1 MAARPK
7 KNKPALQCASDAWS
21 ITRPAPAPA
30 KAARRAAGGT
40 PATEEEK
47 WEPAFLADADF
58 EVLDRARLE
67 NSPGRRSVATDTG
80 ATIPLKLELDE
91 STAAFVVAR
100 QESGAI
106 SFHFPQRVVARRSGN
121 TTAAGVVTFSV
132 PVSQAASETGRRGF
146 ISKIVKVIVVKVK
159 EVVLDKL
166 LEKAAEVAVPFLVKK
181 LEQHLWRARAQ
192 GWLRVTQQGLAGGEN
207 AMLPGVPA
215 FGPAERG
222 LLLIHGT
229 FSTAHG
235 GFQGLAGTRFF
246 DEARKLYGANVFAF
260 NHFTMSKTPE
270 ENVKELLDALP
281 SGDFAFDIIT
291 HSRGGLVAREL
302 LERSGIAHPHRNRLR
317 VGNVVMVACPSMG
330 TPLASP
336 SGWDEKLSFF
346 ANVLE
351 MLPVPENPFTTGAA
365 WLAEA
370 LKWVAA
376 NVLGNADGLIVM
388 DPAGAFIDDLQ
399 DPPDAPRGT
408 AYHALVSNF
417 SPPREWKTRL
427 LDTAVDTFF
436 HGANDLVVPTEGG
449 WKTSDTPDGWI
460 PGERIACCG
469 PGGNLHTDL
478 RTTLHHGA
486 FFRDAETV
494 EFILA
499 SLKSG
504 QSGLP
509 RIDTQRPL
517 PSRDMLGGRRSVG
530 GERAAVPLPQQVA
543 NTREAAAVKTQSME
557 AGVDM
562 QGFNEERVLYLTVI
576 SHEKR
581 ANVGDESDAAPP
593 MLLAEYNGARVSVP
607 FLTSGP
613 TFGAG
618 KRWHEL
624 IRMQRQMVGYANGQ
638 GFSGDTD
645 SDEAGKIDFPD
656 DKFLTRFGTLLFRA
670 LFPGEVCNLYNI
682 ARHQHKKRRLKII
695 FTSMIPWV
703 ADFPWELAYDAVA
716 GAFLACADVR
726 FVRNVLTST
735 PSNRIADKSGALKIL
750 VVSAQPAGAGGLS
763 IEEEQRGIRE
773 SFRPLLDA
781 GLAEVEVLA
790 GASPQLLH
798 ERLRYSAD
806 EEDFDVIHF
815 IGHGKFDEATGVGTL
830 LFEDEV
836 GRAKTLAATD
846 FLNIVRG
853 RGVKIV
859 FLNACETGRG
869 EKADYNR
876 GVAMELA
883 RDGIPAVVANQYS
896 VIDRS
901 ASLFSLNFYACL
913 AAGRS
918 IGDAMREARITL
930 HYDGVEPMDWA
941 VPVLIANNPDA
952 RLCRRARRTAPA
964 GGEPVEAYCILSA
977 RSATR
982 RRGAGDSRISV
993 SVWDAENSLIYRE
1006 NIEATLAELNVA
1018 QDSFAFHLERFTA
1031 PRGLWSAKTWD
1042 HSGGVAYLN
1051 AEKVIGRMERIRKAI
1066 GTDYLFCATKLPM
1079 GDDETNYLYFYGEDT
1094 EENLARVC
1102 VFSTANFDPPLEGP
1116 LFRKALT
1123 NHLAIFLL
1131 QNLASTGI
1139 GGTSNRDKRHPKHT
1153 IGFWNGNREV
1163 DHIAGPMSITNATMV
1178 ELTASMNSG
1187 KFTKEQLEAIQ
1198 TLLNV

>member
-1 MAARPK
+1 MPPK
-7 KNKPALQCASDAWS
+7 PKNNKPALQCVSDAWS
-21 ITRPAPAPA
+21 LMRPAA
-30 KAARRAAGGT
+30 KPPKSARRAAGAA
-40 PATEEEK
+40 PKAEAEK
-47 WEPAFLADADF
+47 WEPDFLKDAGF
-58 EVLDRARLE
+58 EILDRARLE
-67 NSPGRRSVATDTG
+67 RAPGRRSVATDTG
-80 ATIPLKLELDE
+80 ATIPLKVELDE
-91 STAAFVVAR
+91 SEAAFVVAR

-106 SFHFPQRVVARRSGN
+106 SFHFPQRAVARRSG
-121 TTAAGVVTFSV
+121 TTSAVSAVTFNV
-132 PVSQAASETGRRGF
+132 PVSQSAESGRRGF
-146 ISKIVKVIVVKVK
+146 ISKIVKVILVKVK
-159 EVVLDKL
+159 EAVLDKL

-181 LEQHLWRARAQ
+181 LEEHLWRARTQ
-192 GWLRVTQQGLAGGEN
+192 GWLRVTQHSLAN
-207 AMLPGVPA
+207 DKDAMLPGVPS

-235 GFQGLAGTRFF
+235 GFKGLAGTRFF
-246 DEARKLYGANVFAF
+246 DEAQKLYGTNIFAF

-270 ENVKELLDALP
+270 ENVKDLLDALP
-281 SGDFAFDIIT
+281 AGDFAFDIIT

-302 LERSGIAHPHRNRLR
+302 LERSGIAHPHRKRLR

-346 ANVLE
+346 ANLLE

-365 WLAEA
+365 WLVEA

-417 SPPREWKTRL
+417 NPPREWKTRL
-427 LDTAVDTFF
+427 LDTAADTFF

-460 PGERIACCG
+460 DGERVACCG

-478 RTTLHHGA
+478 RTALHHGA
-486 FFRDAETV
+486 FFRDAEAV

-499 SLKSG
+499 SLKTG

-509 RIDTQRPL
+509 RVDTQRPL
-517 PSRDMLGGRRSVG
+517 PSRDMFGGRRFTDGVPPT
-530 GERAAVPLPQQVA
+530 AAPLPQTA
-543 NTREAAAVKTQSME
+543 AARGAEAA
-557 AGVDM
+557 VDK
-562 QGFNEERVLYLTVI
+562 QGFDEERVLYLTVI
-576 SHEKR
+576 SHTNK
-581 ANVGDESDAAPP
+581 ATVDDESDVSAP

-607 FLTSGP
+607 FYTSGP
-613 TFGAG
+613 TSGAG
-618 KRWHEL
+618 RRWHEL
-624 IRMQRQMVGYANGQ
+624 IDKQRKIVSYANGH
-638 GFSGDTD
+638 GFLGETD
-645 SDEAGKIDFPD
+645 SDELGKIDFPD
-656 DKFLTRFGTLLFRA
+656 EKFLTRFGTLLFQT

-682 ARHQHKKRRLKII
+682 ARHQHKKRRLKIV

-716 GAFLACADVR
+716 GAFLACGDVR

-735 PSNRIADKSGALKIL
+735 PSNRLADKSGVLRIL
-750 VVSAQPAGAGGLS
+750 VVSAQPSGAGGLS

-781 GLAEVEVLA
+781 GLVEVEVLA

-806 EEDFDVIHF
+806 GDDFDVVHF

-830 LFEDEV
+830 LFEDGV
-836 GRAKTLAATD
+836 GRAKTLGAGD

-869 EKADYNR
+869 ERANYNR

-913 AAGRS
+913 AAGLS

-952 RLCRRARRTAPA
+952 RLCRPVRRIAPA
-964 GGEPVEAYCILSA
+964 GGEPGEAYCILSA
-977 RSATR
+977 RTGSR

-1006 NIEATLAELNVA
+1006 NIEATLAELNAV
-1018 QDSFAFHLERFTA
+1018 QDSFAFNLERFTA
-1031 PRGLWSAKTWD
+1031 PRGLWSAKARDD
-1042 HSGGVAYLN
+1042 HNGGVAYLN

-1066 GTDYLFCATKLPM
+1066 GTDFLFCATKLPM
-1079 GDDETNYLYFYGEDT
+1079 GDDEIKNLYYYDQDPEG
-1094 EENLARVC
+1094 NLARVC
-1102 VFSTANFDPPLEGP
+1102 VFSTWAFDPPLEGP
-1116 LFRKALT
+1116 LFRKALA

-1131 QNLASTGI
+1131 QNLAGPDI

-1153 IGFWNGNREV
+1153 IGFWNGDREV
-1163 DHIAGPMSITNATMV
+1163 DHIAGPMTITDATME
-1178 ELTASMNSG
+1178 ELRVAMNLG
-1187 KFTKEQLEAIQ
+1187 EFTEKHLVAIQ
-1198 TLLNV
+1198 SLLKI

>member
-1 MAARPK
+1 MATKPK
-7 KNKPALQCASDAWS
+7 KNRPALHCVSDAWS
-21 ITRPAPAPA
+21 LTRPAPAQTAKGRRTAGAAPA
-30 KAARRAAGGT
+30 A
-40 PATEEEK
+40 EVEK
-47 WEPAFLADADF
+47 WEPDFLTDADF

-67 NSPGRRSVATDTG
+67 KSPGRRSVATDTG

-106 SFHFPQRVVARRSGN
+106 SFHFPQRAVARRSGN
-121 TTAAGVVTFSV
+121 TTAVGVVTFSV
-132 PVSQAASETGRRGF
+132 SVSQAASETGRRGF

-181 LEQHLWRARAQ
+181 LEQHLWSARAQ
-192 GWLRVTQQGLAGGEN
+192 GWLRVTQQGLSGGEN
-207 AMLPGVPA
+207 AMLPGVPS
-215 FGPAERG
+215 FGPTERG

-235 GFQGLAGTRFF
+235 GFNGLSGTHFF
-246 DEARKLYGANVFAF
+246 DEARKLYGANIFAF

-281 SGDFAFDIIT
+281 VGDFAFDIIT

-417 SPPREWKTRL
+417 NPPREWKTRL
-427 LDTAVDTFF
+427 LDTAADTFF

-449 WKTSDTPDGWI
+449 WKTSNTPDGWI

-499 SLKSG
+499 SLKTG

-509 RIDTQRPL
+509 RIDTKRPL
-517 PSRDMLGGRRSVG
+517 PSQEMLGGRRSVG
-530 GERAAVPLPQQVA
+530 GELAADAPLPQTA
-543 NTREAAAVKTQSME
+543 AAAAAKGTEAA
-557 AGVDM
+557 VDVR
-562 QGFNEERVLYLTVI
+562 GFDDDRVLYLTVI
-576 SHEKR
+576 SHSNKAKVENENDSS
-581 ANVGDESDAAPP
+581 AP

-607 FLTSGP
+607 FYTSGP
-613 TFGAG
+613 TSGAG
-618 KRWHEL
+618 RRWHEL
-624 IRMQRQMVGYANGQ
+624 IDMQRKVVKYANGH
-638 GFSGDTD
+638 GFSGATD
-645 SDEAGKIDFPD
+645 SDEAGEIDFPD
-656 DKFLTRFGTLLFRA
+656 EKFLTRFGTLLFRT
-670 LFPGEVCNLYNI
+670 LFPGEVCNLYNV
-682 ARHQHKKRRLKII
+682 ARHQHKKRRLKIV

-703 ADFPWELAYDAVA
+703 ADFPWELAYDAVT

-735 PSNRIADKSGALKIL
+735 PSNRISDKSGALRIL
-750 VVSAQPAGAGGLS
+750 VVSAQPAGASGLS

-806 EEDFDVIHF
+806 EEDFDIIHF

-876 GVAMELA
+876 GVAMEMA

-913 AAGRS
+913 AAGLS

-952 RLCRRARRTAPA
+952 RLCRPARRVAPA
-964 GGEPVEAYCILSA
+964 SGEPGEACCILSA

-993 SVWDAENSLIYRE
+993 SVWDAENSVAYRE
-1006 NIEATLAELNVA
+1006 NIEATLAELNAA

-1031 PRGLWSAKTWD
+1031 PRGLWSAKARD
-1042 HSGGVAYLN
+1042 HSSGGVAYLN
-1051 AEKVIGRMERIRKAI
+1051 AEKVIGRMERIRRAI

-1079 GDDETNYLYFYGEDT
+1079 KDGETENLYFYAHDT

-1163 DHIAGPMSITNATMV
+1163 DHIAGPMSITTATMV
-1178 ELTASMNSG
+1178 KLTASMNSG

-1198 TLLNV
+1198 TLLSV